1 MKETKIVINEMINE
15 IIHPE
20 TSLNLQAVSSSSSP
34 SLSNSIKKV
43 IMMCNYNSNLH
54 LLSYTH
60 LSALDKYYANLL
72 IIISMLTGFIELIN
86 YNLKISTTI
95 YLIIGIFN
103 IMLGIMFN
111 KYKDLNLNI
120 DAQKHY
126 EFHNYFEKIKIK
138 VEMNNSIKRSD
149 AFLFKNIECFLK
161 HTNTE
166 IELLY
171 VTRPS
176 IPTKILNKYDINKA
190 NIRLKNNNQVSYNK
204 KKSKI
209 FDINKSFN
217 FLEIEVSDEDLKE
230 YNYFM
235 DNIKQKNIEKIKMK
249 NDNIIHFKI

>member
-1 MKETKIVINEMINE
+1 
-15 IIHPE
+15 
-20 TSLNLQAVSSSSSP
+20 
-34 SLSNSIKKV
+34 
-43 IMMCNYNSNLH
+43 
-54 LLSYTH
+54 
-60 LSALDKYYANLL
+60 
-72 IIISMLTGFIELIN
+72 LIN

-190 NIRLKNNNQVSYNK
+190 NIRLKNNNQVSYSR
-204 KKSKI
+204 KKSKL